1 MNNKEDVVIVSG
13 VRTPFSKFGSVLRD
27 MHSMDL
33 GVIAIKACLER
44 CGLKGGDLD
53 ELYYGMCIQ
62 SEAALNY
69 NVIGRQALLKAGLP
83 ENLPSLTVDRA
94 CCSSLVCVQLGV
106 KSIRLGEAVTCM
118 AVGAENMSN
127 TPVVLNGHRWGRG
140 LAPVTMVDHL
150 NPIQYHGFGILAADA
165 GEVALEHGIPRQMQD
180 QWALASQ
187 RKYQDAKS
195 AGKFADEVV
204 PVEVPQKKGPAKMF
218 AEDDF
223 PKADSTLEGLA
234 KLKPVYGS
242 PSVTA
247 GNSPG
252 LDAGASAVIVMKR
265 ARAEALGIKPLATI
279 LSMASMAK
287 EPRKMAEV
295 PGYAIQRALSRADLA
310 VDQVDV
316 FEINEAF
323 AAMPLVSTKILAGD
337 DKNQW
342 TQIMDKTNPNGG
354 AIAMGHPVGASGARI
369 LLTMMY
375 ELKRRGGGIGAC
387 GICGGLAQGDAAVIR
402 VD

>member
-106 KSIRLGEAVTCM
+106 KSIRLDEAATCM

-150 NPIQYHGFGILAADA
+150 NPIQYNGFGILAADA

-180 QWALASQ
+180 QWALESQ
-187 RKYQDAKS
+187 RKYQAAKI
-195 AGKFADEVV
+195 AGKFADE
-204 PVEVPQKKGPAKMF
+204 
-218 AEDDF
+218 
-223 PKADSTLEGLA
+223 
-234 KLKPVYGS
+234 
-242 PSVTA
+242 
-247 GNSPG
+247 
-252 LDAGASAVIVMKR
+252 
-265 ARAEALGIKPLATI
+265 
-279 LSMASMAK
+279 
-287 EPRKMAEV
+287 
-295 PGYAIQRALSRADLA
+295 
-310 VDQVDV
+310 
-316 FEINEAF
+316 
-323 AAMPLVSTKILAGD
+323 
-337 DKNQW
+337 
-342 TQIMDKTNPNGG
+342 
-354 AIAMGHPVGASGARI
+354 
-369 LLTMMY
+369 
-375 ELKRRGGGIGAC
+375 
-387 GICGGLAQGDAAVIR
+387 
-402 VD
+402 